1 MLLVDAGQEGLISE
15 GTSYFDNAGKKG
27 LMCGRTSY
35 LGCTWIMNNQYFKIK
50 LKSSLKNEYYPVFLT
65 NSLLDSKKFLS
76 DLQAHIFYWANLT
89 RSRI

>member
-35 LGCTWIMNNQYFKIK
+35 LGCTWIMNNQYFFKIK
-50 LKSSLKNEYYPVFLT
+50 LKTSLKNEYCPGFF
-65 NSLLDSKKFLS
+65 D
-76 DLQAHIFYWANLT
+76 
-89 RSRI
+89 